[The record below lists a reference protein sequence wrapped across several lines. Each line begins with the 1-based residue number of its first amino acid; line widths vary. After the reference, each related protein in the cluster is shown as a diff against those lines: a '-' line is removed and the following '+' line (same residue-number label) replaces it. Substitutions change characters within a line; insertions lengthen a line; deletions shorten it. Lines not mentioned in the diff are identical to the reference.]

1 MTKRTP
7 FYDLHQKHGAKIIP
21 FAGYEMPVQYPTGI
35 VQEHTAVRTSV
46 GIFDVSHMGEFEVR
60 GPGALEFVSKVTTND
75 PAKLGPGRVQYSV
88 LCYDNGGIVDDL
100 LVYNL
105 GTHYRLVVNA
115 SNLEKDFGWL
125 NDHASGDVE
134 LRNVSDAVALL
145 AVQGPKSLET
155 LQPIC
160 RQDLSGLKYYHAME
174 GTVAGVPMTVSRT
187 GYTGELG
194 YELYFAADPTVA
206 RRVWEAIAEAGSP
219 FGITPVGLGARD
231 TLRLEMGY
239 CLYGNDIDQTT
250 NPLEAGLGWVTKLDK
265 ADFLGKKALL
275 EVKSRGLKRTLVG
288 FTLAEKALARHG
300 YSISANGKQVGH
312 VTSGTFSPT
321 LKTGIGMGYVPP
333 ELAQAGSRFEVDIR
347 GKLAEA
353 TVVPLP
359 FVPKR

>member
-7 FYDLHQKHGAKIIP
+7 FYELHQAHGAKIIP
-21 FAGYEMPVQYPTGI
+21 FAGFEMPVQYPTGI
-35 VQEHTAVRTSV
+35 VQEHTAVRTAV

-60 GPGALEFVSKVTTND
+60 GRGALEFVSKVTTND
-75 PAKLGPGRVQYSV
+75 PAKLAPGRVQYSV

-105 GTHYRLVVNA
+105 GTHYLLVVNA
-115 SNLEKDFGWL
+115 SNLEKDFAWL
-125 NDHASGDVE
+125 KDHTSGDME
-134 LRNVSDAVALL
+134 LRNVSDEVALL

-155 LQPIC
+155 LQKIC
-160 RQDLSGLKYYHAME
+160 REDLSGLKYYHAMQ

-194 YELYFAADPTVA
+194 FELYFEANSSTA
-206 RRVWEAIAEAGSP
+206 RRVWEAVAEAGKP
-219 FGITPVGLGARD
+219 FGIIPVGLGARD

-265 ADFLGKKALL
+265 GNFLGKKALL
-275 EVKSRGLKRTLVG
+275 EVKARGLTRTLVG
-288 FTLAEKALARHG
+288 FTLADKALPRHG
-300 YSISANGKQVGH
+300 YAVGKDGKQVGH

-333 ELAQAGSRFEVDIR
+333 ELARAGSRFDVDIR
-347 GKLAEA
+347 GKSAEA

-359 FVPKR
+359 FIAKR

>member
-7 FYDLHQKHGAKIIP
+7 FYELHREHGAKIIP
-21 FAGYEMPVQYPTGI
+21 FAGYEMPVQYATGI
-35 VQEHTAVRTSV
+35 VHEHTAVRNSV

-60 GPGALEFVSKVTTND
+60 GGGALGFVSRMTTND
-75 PAKLGPGRVQYSV
+75 PATLGPGRVQYSAM
-88 LCYDNGGIVDDL
+88 CYDNGGIVDDL

-105 GTHYRLVVNA
+105 GTHYLLVVNA
-115 SNLEKDFGWL
+115 SNLEKDFTWL
-125 NDHASGDVE
+125 KDHVTGDVE
-134 LRNVSDAVALL
+134 LRNVSDEVALL

-155 LQPIC
+155 LQKIC

-174 GTVAGVPMTVSRT
+174 ATVAGVPMTVSRT

-194 YELYFAADPTVA
+194 YELYFKADATTA
-206 RRVWEAIAEAGSP
+206 RRVWEAIAESGKT
-219 FGITPVGLGARD
+219 FGIIPVGLGARD

-265 ADFLGKKALL
+265 SDFLGKQALL
-275 EVKSRGLKRTLVG
+275 EAKARGLTRTLVG
-288 FTLAEKALARHG
+288 FTLADKALARHG
-300 YSISANGKQVGH
+300 YAIVKDGKQLGH

-333 ELAQAGSRFEVDIR
+333 ELARAGTRFEVDIR
-347 GKLAEA
+347 GKSAEA
-353 TVVPLP
+353 TVVGLP
-359 FVPKR
+359 FIAKR